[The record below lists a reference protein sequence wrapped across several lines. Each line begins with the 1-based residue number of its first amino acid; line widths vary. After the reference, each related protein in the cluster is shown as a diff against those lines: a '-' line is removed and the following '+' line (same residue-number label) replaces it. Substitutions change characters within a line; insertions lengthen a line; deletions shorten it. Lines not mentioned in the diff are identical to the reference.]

1 MGETA
6 FYKFPVKKG
15 DPVQVSA
22 AIQKPFYNANM
33 SGGIKATFSL
43 TLYDDDQVQVGQ
55 KTVKVENNPP
65 DPQSLTVSWPATVSG
80 NAYAS
85 LSAVN
90 SGGDIYPANFQPAP
104 GRFSVQVT
112 TGDTTPPG
120 STEKGVQSSSGA
132 ETSATA
138 TPAEKQ
144 STDPFAGAAAQ
155 DTKASPSISPSP

>member
-1 MGETA
+1 
-6 FYKFPVKKG
+6 
-15 DPVQVSA
+15 VQVSA

-33 SGGIKATFSL
+33 SGGIKATFTL

-55 KTVKVENNPP
+55 KTVKVQNNPA

-90 SGGDIYPANFQPAP
+90 SGGDIYPASFQPAP

-112 TGDTTPPG
+112 TGDGAPPV
-120 STEKGVQSSSGA
+120 SAEKSVPSPSGA
-132 ETSATA
+132 ETSATT
-138 TPAEKQ
+138 TPAEKK
-144 STDPFAGAAAQ
+144 SADPFAGAAAE
-155 DTKASPSISPSP
+155 DTKPSPSASSSP